1 MNENNVDKEKLDYL
15 FNLIR
20 MYEGNNLRTNT
31 YDDDAMIK
39 IIEKEIRKIVD
50 KEEQQHEI

>member
-20 MYEGNNLRTNT
+20 MYEGNNLRTNK
-31 YDDDAMIK
+31 YDDDDMIK
-39 IIEKEIRKIVD
+39 IIEKEMRKIVD

>member
-20 MYEGNNLRTNT
+20 MYEGKNLRTNK
-31 YDDDAMIK
+31 YDDEAMIK

>member
-20 MYEGNNLRTNT
+20 MYEG
-31 YDDDAMIK
+31 
-39 IIEKEIRKIVD
+39 IIFELISMMMML
-50 KEEQQHEI
+50 

>member
-20 MYEGNNLRTNT
+20 MYEGNNLRTNK

-39 IIEKEIRKIVD
+39 ILEKEIRKIVD

>member
-20 MYEGNNLRTNT
+20 MYEGNNLRTNK
-31 YDDDAMIK
+31 YDDEAMIK

>member
-1 MNENNVDKEKLDYL
+1 MNENNVDMEKLDYL

-20 MYEGNNLRTNT
+20 MYEGNNLRTNK

>member
-20 MYEGNNLRTNT
+20 MYEGKNLRTNK
-31 YDDDAMIK
+31 YDDDTMIK

>member
-20 MYEGNNLRTNT
+20 MYEGNNLRTNN
-31 YDDDAMIK
+31 DDDAMIK
-39 IIEKEIRKIVD
+39 IIDKEIRKIVD

>member
-20 MYEGNNLRTNT
+20 MYEGNNLRTNK

-39 IIEKEIRKIVD
+39 IIENEIRKIVD

>member
-1 MNENNVDKEKLDYL
+1 MNENNVDKGKLDYL

-20 MYEGNNLRTNT
+20 MYEGNNLRTNK

>member
-20 MYEGNNLRTNT
+20 MYEGNNLRTNK

-50 KEEQQHEI
+50 KEEQQYEI

>member
-20 MYEGNNLRTNT
+20 MYEGNNLRTNKN
-31 YDDDAMIK
+31 DDDAMIK

>member
-20 MYEGNNLRTNT
+20 MYEGNNLRTNK

-39 IIEKEIRKIVD
+39 IIEKEIRKIDD

>member
-1 MNENNVDKEKLDYL
+1 MDENNVDKEKLDYL

-20 MYEGNNLRTNT
+20 MYEGNNLRTNK
-31 YDDDAMIK
+31 YDDEAMIK